1 MDKLKEAGDSI
12 TLDRRENVKQ
22 GWKFAEYEAQ
32 SIPLRIAVGPRDLE
46 NNNVEVAR
54 RDTLETRII
63 SRRGLA
69 AHTSALLDTIQND
82 LFQAVLKKRD
92 ERTSCADSY
101 EEFKNILEQ
110 KGGFIYAHWD
120 GTEETEKKIKDETK
134 ATIRCIPLDGEKEE
148 GKCMVTGKPS
158 SQRVLF
164 AISY

>member
-1 MDKLKEAGDSI
+1 MVNQYWQVPVR
-12 TLDRRENVKQ
+12 LDRRENVKP

-32 SIPLRIAVGPRDLE
+32 GIPLRIAVGPRDLE
-46 NNNVEVAR
+46 NNNVELAR
-54 RDTLETRII
+54 RDTLEKNII
-63 SRRGLA
+63 SREGLA
-69 AHTSALLDTIQND
+69 GHISALLDTIQND
-82 LFQAVLKKRD
+82 LFQAALKRRD
-92 ERTSCADSY
+92 ERTSFADSY
-101 EEFKNILEQ
+101 EEFKNVLEQ